1 MPTKYFNRCYLVRV
15 NIGQIGGKPFY
26 KRAFTVVSNLEG
38 ESVTSENEAKA
49 VALKV
54 LGSKTDFLISKRLR
68 VLSTNHELEAS

>member
-1 MPTKYFNRCYLVRV
+1 MATKYFSRCYLVRV

-38 ESVTSENEAKA
+38 EAVATEKEAKA

-54 LGSKTDFLISKRLR
+54 LGSKTDFLLSKRLR
-68 VLSTNHELEAS
+68 VLPTDPELEVS